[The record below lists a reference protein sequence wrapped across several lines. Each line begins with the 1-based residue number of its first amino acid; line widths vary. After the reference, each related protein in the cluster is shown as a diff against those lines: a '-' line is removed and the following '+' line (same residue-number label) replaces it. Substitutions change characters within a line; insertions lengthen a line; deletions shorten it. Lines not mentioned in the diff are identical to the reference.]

1 MFENSDRDQGRVN
14 LDDIIKDTLALVAPR
29 AKEENVTLHAQLATG
44 FSIQGDATQLQQ
56 VILNLL
62 NNAFDALDALNTSN
76 TINTLDRLNAEEN
89 LPKIISIRSELND
102 DRLLIYVE
110 DNGIGIPDELQ
121 SSVFELFKTNKAQGM
136 GVGLWLS
143 KTVINAHRGDIRF
156 TSTPGEGTL
165 FEVSLPTH

>member
-1 MFENSDRDQGRVN
+1 
-14 LDDIIKDTLALVAPR
+14 
-29 AKEENVTLHAQLATG
+29 
-44 FSIQGDATQLQQ
+44 

-143 KTVINAHRGDIRF
+143 KTVINAHRGEIRF

-165 FEVSLPTH
+165 FEVTLPTH

>member
-1 MFENSDRDQGRVN
+1 
-14 LDDIIKDTLALVAPR
+14 
-29 AKEENVTLHAQLATG
+29 VTLHAQLATG
-44 FSIQGDATQLQQ
+44 LSIQGDATQLQQ

-62 NNAFDALDALNTSN
+62 NNAFDALDALDTNRTIDTLNTQE
-76 TINTLDRLNAEEN
+76 TLS
-89 LPKIISIRSELND
+89 KVISIRSELHD
-102 DRLLIYVE
+102 DRLLLYVE

-121 SSVFELFKTNKAQGM
+121 SSIFELFKTSKAQGM

-156 TSTPGEGTL
+156 SSTPGDGTV